1 MRQAP
6 CFRGMEIFLIDQ
18 IAQSGIVLAQLLR
31 HRTRQLISHS
41 NEILIKKI
49 YTSLPPMHHGTPESC
64 SVCLLPCMFLSPFIT
79 GCLLRFFFLL
89 FAFTLTLFLLFIY
102 LFICFLPSKE
112 LLLKLS
118 HQPLNLSI
126 FCHGK
131 KHLNLSLHLFI
142 TCHLQ
147 LLPFSTSLSG
157 SPPLHLFMC
166 VPNNLFTHRTPP
178 SSDLSVLG

>member
-1 MRQAP
+1 ML
-6 CFRGMEIFLIDQ
+6 C
-18 IAQSGIVLAQLLR
+18 
-31 HRTRQLISHS
+31 
-41 NEILIKKI
+41 
-49 YTSLPPMHHGTPESC
+49 
-64 SVCLLPCMFLSPFIT
+64 LSPPLHVSVRIYYR
-79 GCLLRFFFLL
+79 LSPSFL
-89 FAFTLTLFLLFIY
+89 FSFLCIHPHSFPSIY

-147 LLPFSTSLSG
+147 LLPFSTSLSL
-157 SPPLHLFMC
+157 SLLLSICLC
-166 VPNNLFTHRTPP
+166 VFPITFLRIELLLLVTSVFSANAVPVSQHSAKANFGN
-178 SSDLSVLG
+178 SSILQFSIRCSCGVSFGTQCRGLVFSFLDRSHF

>member
-1 MRQAP
+1 MGLQSHALSVSSP
-6 CFRGMEIFLIDQ
+6 ACFCP
-18 IAQSGIVLAQLLR
+18 
-31 HRTRQLISHS
+31 H
-41 NEILIKKI
+41 
-49 YTSLPPMHHGTPESC
+49 
-64 SVCLLPCMFLSPFIT
+64 LLPVVSFVS
-79 GCLLRFFFLL
+79 FFFCLHSSSL
-89 FAFTLTLFLLFIY
+89 FSFYLFIY